1 MFNRILQFFCRSRCK
16 SRGQV
21 KQDVQVMGGRGWTSY
36 RPSMSSESLA
46 RGIREAEI
54 FVEVCYRRFGHNETD
69 APEPPD
75 LECYSSRCSIRHS
88 TYVTSYS

>member
-21 KQDVQVMGGRGWTSY
+21 KQDVQVMGGRGWASY

-46 RGIREAEI
+46 RGIREAESLSR
-54 FVEVCYRRFGHNETD
+54 FATAASATTRRMRQSLPTWNVIAHAVPSD
-69 APEPPD
+69 IAPM
-75 LECYSSRCSIRHS
+75 
-88 TYVTSYS
+88 